1 MSASSSS
8 SVTLAARCSAKPRK
22 HLTPQ
27 TTTHHPLQS
36 PAFVANFLGM
46 LRQVVMFVHGQIAM
60 PQAVL
65 FTLKQFHVVLVTLKP
80 MA

>member
-1 MSASSSS
+1 MFC
-8 SVTLAARCSAKPRK
+8 LAEKAPDAPDD
-22 HLTPQ
+22 
-27 TTTHHPLQS
+27 PLQL
-36 PAFVANFLGM
+36 PAFVASFLGV

>member
-1 MSASSSS
+1 M
-8 SVTLAARCSAKPRK
+8 
-22 HLTPQ
+22 PQ
-27 TTTHHPLQS
+27 MTTAHPLQL
-36 PAFVANFLGM
+36 PAVLLLSFLGV
-46 LRQVVMFVHGQIAM
+46 LLQVVMFVHGQIAM